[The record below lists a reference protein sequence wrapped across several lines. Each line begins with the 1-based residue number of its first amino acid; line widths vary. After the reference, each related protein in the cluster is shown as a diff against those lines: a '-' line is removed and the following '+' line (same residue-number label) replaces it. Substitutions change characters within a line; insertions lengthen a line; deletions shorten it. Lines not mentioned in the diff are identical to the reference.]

1 MEKEKEI
8 QEMATLNPYLSFEG
22 DCKAAM
28 EFYRDCFGGTLRI
41 MTVGESPMAA
51 AMPAQMHSQVMHASL
66 EAEGIA
72 IMASDMLDGAT
83 LTRGNGT
90 ALMLQC
96 GSEEEIRRLFGRLSA
111 GGIAN
116 TPVKVEFWGAM
127 YGDLTDRFGVR
138 WMLNFEKKA

>member
-1 MEKEKEI
+1 
-8 QEMATLNPYLSFEG
+8 MATLNPYLSFEG

-51 AMPAQMHSQVMHASL
+51 SMPAAMHPQVMHANL
-66 EAEGIA
+66 ETTGIT
-72 IMASDMLDGAT
+72 IMASDMLDGT
-83 LTRGNGT
+83 KLRIGNSM

-96 GSEEEIRRLFGRLSA
+96 GSEEEIRRLFNALSR
-111 GGIAN
+111 GGTAN

-127 YGDLTDRFGVR
+127 YGDLTDKFGVR
-138 WMLNFEKKA
+138 WMLNFEKKI